1 MTSYDLGLKKI
12 NETGNYFLKE
22 IKHNDLM
29 SEKNKKVC
37 RGLNYFQHFLVFI
50 SAVSGY
56 VSILAFAS
64 LVWVSVGIKSSP
76 VGLKICGITAGIKKY

>member
-1 MTSYDLGLKKI
+1 M
-12 NETGNYFLKE
+12 
-22 IKHNDLM
+22 KHNDLI

-37 RGLNYFQHFLVFI
+37 RGLNYFQHFLVSF

-76 VGLKICGITAGIKKY
+76 VGLKICGITAGIKKSYLSIKK